1 MGELQYSWLG
11 HASIKL
17 VGEKIVYI
25 DPFQIQKN
33 FGDAD
38 LVLCTHA
45 HHDHCS
51 IEDIKKVMNA
61 NTVVVCPPDCLSKL
75 KGLLVKEVIPV
86 EPCQE
91 ITVKGIKIETIPA
104 YNVNKF
110 RSPGVPFHP
119 QENYWVGYVVH
130 LSGKK
135 IYHSGDT
142 DKIPEMSLL
151 HQIDLAFVAVGG
163 TYTMTWQE
171 AVEAVLSFF
180 PKKAIPIHYGSLV
193 GSVQDAIH
201 FKNEVIKHKI
211 QSDVMSVFG

>member
-1 MGELQYSWLG
+1 MEELQYAWLG

-17 VGEKIVYI
+17 IGQKTIYI
-25 DPFQIQKN
+25 DPFQIKKN

-38 LVLCTHA
+38 IILCTHA

-51 IEDIKKVMNA
+51 IEDIKKVMNS
-61 NTVVVCPPDCLSKL
+61 NTTIVCPPDCLSKL

-86 EPCQE
+86 EPCQG
-91 ITVKGIKIETIPA
+91 ISVKGVEIETIPA
-104 YNVNKF
+104 YNINKF

-130 LSGKK
+130 LCGKK
-135 IYHSGDT
+135 IYHSWDT
-142 DKIPEMSLL
+142 DKISEIALL
-151 HQIDLAFVAVGG
+151 SDIDLAFLAVGG

-180 PKKAIPIHYGSLV
+180 PKKAIPMHYGSIV
-193 GSVQDAIH
+193 GSVQDAVN

-211 QSDVMSVFG
+211 QSEVMSPFG